1 MTQQKSNRGGLRNPA
16 GGRPA
21 APAHLRRVRCG
32 DITLSPWAR
41 DWLKANRSRERPM
54 GELIEAALTGYYGIK
69 PPG

>member
-1 MTQQKSNRGGLRNPA
+1 MTNQTKSNRGGLRNPA

-32 DITLSPWAR
+32 DITLPP
-41 DWLKANRSRERPM
+41 WLKAWLKENKDGRPM
-54 GELIEAALTGYYGIK
+54 GELIEAALVGWYGIK